1 MVLYK
6 PTDYL
11 GQKKTVN
18 LNYDKAMKVE
28 CFSVTLHEDDETEPE
43 EELLVTYNLDEIEK
57 HATNEIALKAN
68 STVPKVSLQFELS
81 RSQFIKLK
89 QV

>member
-1 MVLYK
+1 MLYK

-18 LNYDKAMKVE
+18 LNYNKAMKVE
-28 CFSVTLHEDDETEPE
+28 CFMLNPE
-43 EELLVTYNLDEIEK
+43 GPEELLVTYDLDEIEK
-57 HATNEIALKAN
+57 HATSEVALTPNA
-68 STVPKVSLQFELS
+68 TLPKVALQFELS